1 VSPYISSQVSTPLE
15 QKRHDGY
22 DGTEAHNGRG
32 PRLGNVPGIVGDDP
46 SPTTPAT
53 AKLQNTRSRL
63 SVLESLGYSRA
74 SIYLRNQIRRST
86 LITCYGQRKSGVP
99 SLVGFA
105 DFVLAHRE
113 QILQSWIATVDQHP
127 NISTSDNLTY
137 TQLLDHLPELC
148 TELAALLKE
157 PDAQQIKRE
166 ARQDARAHGWKRWR
180 QGYKLEELIREI
192 CLIRRDLIDTRLKAS
207 AAVDERFDLGAQN
220 SARRVVECF
229 FDNVIIEATVQ
240 FVEEHQEAVRQLH
253 ATLKPTAAGN
263 AEFIQRI
270 THLLREPLG
279 PLLLGLE
286 VLLREEALSPRGVEM
301 IGVLQRGVKKEA
313 EAIEEL
319 LRSTELLE
327 KNSQK
332 R

>member
-1 VSPYISSQVSTPLE
+1 M
-15 QKRHDGY
+15 
-22 DGTEAHNGRG
+22 
-32 PRLGNVPGIVGDDP
+32 
-46 SPTTPAT
+46 
-53 AKLQNTRSRL
+53 
-63 SVLESLGYSRA
+63 
-74 SIYLRNQIRRST
+74 
-86 LITCYGQRKSGVP
+86 
-99 SLVGFA
+99 
-105 DFVLAHRE
+105 LAHRD
-113 QILQSWIATVDQHP
+113 QILQSWIAAVDQDP

-148 TELAALLKE
+148 TELAALLKQ
-157 PDAQQIKRE
+157 PDAREIKRE
-166 ARQDARAHGWKRWR
+166 AKQDARAHGWKRWR

-192 CLIRRDLIDTRLKAS
+192 CLIRRNFIDTWLKDFAT
-207 AAVDERFDLGAQN
+207 VDKGFDLEAQN
-220 SARRVVECF
+220 AARRIVEGF

-240 FVEEHQEAVRQLH
+240 FVEEHQEAVRELN
-253 ATLKPTAAGN
+253 ATRKPGVTGN

-286 VLLREEALSPRGVEM
+286 VLLREEPLSPRGVEM
-301 IGVLQRGVKKEA
+301 IGVLQRGVQKEA

-327 KNSQK
+327 KDASQN